1 MKMYFSSESFHTEL
15 TADKVYYTSKML
27 VQNITNQMSASK
39 MMRKK
44 NCNSDKKLSLE
55 KIVAEVI

>member
-1 MKMYFSSESFHTEL
+1 MSSKIKLQLAFMKMYFSSESFHTEL

-44 NCNSDKKLSLE
+44 IAILIKN
-55 KIVAEVI
+55 